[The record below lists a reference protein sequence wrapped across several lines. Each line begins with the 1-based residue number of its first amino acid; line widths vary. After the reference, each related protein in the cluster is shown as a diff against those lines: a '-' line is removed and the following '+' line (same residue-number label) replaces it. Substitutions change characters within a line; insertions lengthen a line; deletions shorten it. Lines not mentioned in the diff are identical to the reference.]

1 MGKLGTLINLNHANG
16 VEIKSGVYLCNVFN
30 FTLSLNSFWS
40 EITLKGIFYSNTYLL
55 IGAKRIVGK
64 FVTIE
69 GLLKDFIR
77 HY

>member
-1 MGKLGTLINLNHANG
+1 MGKLGRLINLNHANG
-16 VEIKSGVYLCNVFN
+16 LEIKSGVYLCSVFN

>member
-1 MGKLGTLINLNHANG
+1 MGELGRLINLNHANG
-16 VEIKSGVYLCNVFN
+16 VEMKSGLYLCNLFN

-55 IGAKRIVGK
+55 ISAKGIVGK